1 MAIED
6 YYGPL
11 TVSTSQQVEDGYGG
25 VDLVDG
31 KPRSIVGYIGRP
43 SSRQVIALGKRGV
56 HVDGRLYAPLE
67 AGVRAFA
74 VIQEP
79 SGERWQVVTEPR
91 DAARRGH
98 HIEADVRRLE
108 ASNDAGTD

>member
-43 SSRQVIALGKRGV
+43 NSQQAIALGKRGIQ
-56 HVDGRLYAPLE
+56 VDGRLYAPLE
-67 AGVRAFA
+67 AGVKAFD
-74 VIQEP
+74 VIREP
-79 SGERWQVVTEPR
+79 SGERWQVVSEPR

-98 HIEADVRRLE
+98 HVEADVRRME
-108 ASNDAGTD
+108 ASANADTE

>member
-6 YYGPL
+6 YYGDLALFDVQL
-11 TVSTSQQVEDGYGG
+11 TDDDYGHVNLAIG
-25 VDLVDG
+25 A
-31 KPRSIVGYIGRP
+31 PRVIRGYIGRP
-43 SSRQVIALGKRGV
+43 NSRQVIALGKRGV

-98 HIEADVRRLE
+98 HVEADVRRME
-108 ASNDAGTD
+108 ASADAGTK